1 MVDIAPDSTL
11 ITRGNPWFVPDD
23 GNDDGN
29 GWFWTV
35 SLWAAAVIDRLGLCI
50 KARFAGRYYSKVA
63 IVAHPFS
70 PSANPA
76 AEWLR
81 DGAAIVGSGLVGSD
95 YDGPLVLTD
104 LDRKGEENN
113 RAAGG
118 DNCGNDNC
126 VCNDNCCNNN
136 CVCNDQSFRLPA
148 QEDFARAIEAVSAF
162 ATLKTGDLIL
172 LPLPVS
178 FTPGLKGNFA
188 VTDDAGNRLLLFKSR

>member
-23 GNDDGN
+23 GNDES
-29 GWFWTV
+29 WSV

-70 PSANPA
+70 PAANPA

-81 DGAAIVGSGLVGSD
+81 DGAAIVGPGLVDSD
-95 YDGPLVLTD
+95 YDGLLVLTN
-104 LDRKGEENN
+104 LDRKELGNN
-113 RAAGG
+113 CAAAG
-118 DNCGNDNC
+118 DNSGNDIC
-126 VCNDNCCNNN
+126 DG
-136 CVCNDQSFRLPA
+136 DEQFFRLPA

-172 LPLPVS
+172 LPLPLS

-188 VTDDAGNRLLLFKSR
+188 ITDDAGNRVLLFKSR

>member
-29 GWFWTV
+29 GGFWSV

-50 KARFAGRYYSKVA
+50 KARFAARYYSKVA

-70 PSANPA
+70 PAANPA

-95 YDGPLVLTD
+95 YEGPLVLTN
-104 LDRKGEENN
+104 LDRKELGNN
-113 RAAGG
+113 CAAAG
-118 DNCGNDNC
+118 DNCGNDIC
-126 VCNDNCCNNN
+126 DG
-136 CVCNDQSFRLPA
+136 DEQSFRLPA